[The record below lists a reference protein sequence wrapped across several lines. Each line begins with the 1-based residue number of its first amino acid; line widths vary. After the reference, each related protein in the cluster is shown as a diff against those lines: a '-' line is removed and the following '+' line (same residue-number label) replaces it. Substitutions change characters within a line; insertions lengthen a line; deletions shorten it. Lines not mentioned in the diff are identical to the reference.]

1 MADNLKQN
9 YNGSMLFTLTVS
21 GWLVILAGSGL
32 VASMGCEMSS
42 EWWETGVELSNIMC
56 IFKRNMHPVSSIDDP
71 EIWKPLLHRRSLVLN
86 GDVWA
91 MLPEVFVCCCLM
103 AISLLTFVIAANT
116 PGNTNPRPG
125 SQSAARDA
133 AVMTNHST
141 AWWHCPSVHHTYI
154 LSRFALVL
162 IFSHT
167 SSSSW
172 AFTTRLMQQ
181 IEFSKQFSYFLRAE
195 NNWEEG
201 CEIFRPD
208 QDIK

>member
-9 YNGSMLFTLTVS
+9 YNGSMLITLSVS

-32 VASMGCEMSS
+32 VARMGWVMAH
-42 EWWETGVELSNIMC
+42 GGGARNIMW
-56 IFKRNMHPVSSIDDP
+56 IFKHASSQQQHSDP
-71 EIWKPLLHRRSLVLN
+71 EIWKPLRVIEVLN

-91 MLPEVFVCCCLM
+91 PCSMLPEVFVCCCLM

-116 PGNTNPRPG
+116 PGNTNLRLT

-172 AFTTRLMQQ
+172 AL
-181 IEFSKQFSYFLRAE
+181 
-195 NNWEEG
+195 
-201 CEIFRPD
+201 
-208 QDIK
+208 